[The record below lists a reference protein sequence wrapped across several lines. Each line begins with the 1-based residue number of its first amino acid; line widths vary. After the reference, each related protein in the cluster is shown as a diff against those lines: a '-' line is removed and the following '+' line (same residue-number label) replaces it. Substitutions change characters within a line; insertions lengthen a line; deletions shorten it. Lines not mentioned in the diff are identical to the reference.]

1 MQLTVAAWDDRV
13 FPVELDAN
21 EPFAT
26 LMAILEAESGLP
38 AAQQQLQHNGRP
50 VPPSAHGQGLTALGI
65 ADGDVLMLM
74 PLQQQG
80 GAGQGQQQRTG
91 AGVCVWGGVVRL
103 DVQKAAVPASA
114 YVIAQ
119 GRQSLCAKL
128 LCRASQWTQLP
139 GS

>member
-1 MQLTVAAWDDRV
+1 MQLTIAAWDDRV

-38 AAQQQLQHNGRP
+38 AAQQQLLHNGRP

-65 ADGDVLMLM
+65 ADGDMLMLM

-80 GAGQGQQQRTG
+80 GAGQGQQQRSG
-91 AGVCVWGGVVRL
+91 AGVGE
-103 DVQKAAVPASA
+103 
-114 YVIAQ
+114 
-119 GRQSLCAKL
+119 
-128 LCRASQWTQLP
+128 
-139 GS
+139 

>member
-1 MQLTVAAWDDRV
+1 LGSDSQLQLNKGSNASKFQHSYTTGPQLPQLPPASAMQLTIAAWDDRV

-38 AAQQQLQHNGRP
+38 AAQQQLLHNGRP

-65 ADGDVLMLM
+65 ADGDMLMLM

-80 GAGQGQQQRTG
+80 GAGQGQQQRAG
-91 AGVCVWGGVVRL
+91 AG
-103 DVQKAAVPASA
+103 AV
-114 YVIAQ
+114 
-119 GRQSLCAKL
+119 L
-128 LCRASQWTQLP
+128 
-139 GS
+139 GSSR